1 MAKALRFP
9 VLPASFLVGCCGC
22 SFAPWLSV
30 PPTKVTD
37 QYAGV
42 TWRRERKKDF
52 DISGETGGRCLNR
65 VRRRRSADCIT
76 RWRLRDRFG
85 LFQPATTRA
94 ETSWHTGTFEPRSL
108 VSGEC
113 YEA

>member
-76 RWRLRDRFG
+76 RWL
-85 LFQPATTRA
+85 
-94 ETSWHTGTFEPRSL
+94 SL
-108 VSGEC
+108 IHI
-113 YEA
+113 